1 MTIQTT
7 YTQARANF
15 AKLCNNVTANREIVI
30 IQRRGVEDVALIA
43 AAELTS
49 LMETAYLLR
58 SPKNAERLLAALN
71 RAMQREIEP
80 QSMEDLRREVSFE
93 AATREAAG

>member
-30 IQRRGVEDVALIA
+30 IQRRGVEDVALIS

>member
-1 MTIQTT
+1 VTIQTT

-30 IQRRGVEDVALIA
+30 IQRRGVEDVALIS

-49 LMETAYLLR
+49 LIETAYLLR

-71 RAMQREIEP
+71 RAMHQEIEP

>member
-1 MTIQTT
+1 MTIHTSF
-7 YTQARANF
+7 TQARANF
-15 AKLCNNVTANREIVI
+15 AKLCDSVTANREIAI

-58 SPKNAERLLAALN
+58 SPRNAERLRAALN
-71 RAMQREIEP
+71 RALDRDIEP
-80 QSMEDLRREVSFE
+80 LSH
-93 AATREAAG
+93 